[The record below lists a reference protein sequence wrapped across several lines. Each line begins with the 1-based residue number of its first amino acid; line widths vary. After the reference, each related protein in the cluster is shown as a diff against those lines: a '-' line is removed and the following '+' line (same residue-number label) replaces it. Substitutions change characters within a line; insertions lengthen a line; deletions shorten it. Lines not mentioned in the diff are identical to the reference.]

1 MQSLGRFASRG
12 RSRIRNYIS
21 VIARSEATKQSIL
34 PLRGAMDCVACARND
49 GTAVLQFE
57 FSHVVP
63 AKAGTHSHRR
73 LLDGRF
79 RTVHP
84 TDRARRMGSCFRRND
99 EEWKPCICAIHNKNS
114 SCADLIRPSINLR
127 NNFFRSRWITESSSA
142 KTRGAYHRAAPCADP
157 LALWPGDDDLNR

>member
-63 AKAGTHSHRR
+63 AKAGTHNHRR

-99 EEWKPCICAIHNKNS
+99 EEMEAVHLRARRLAEPVIGRRFAPTRWRFRPVMTISIGVTLITSKRRVASVDHKAI
-114 SCADLIRPSINLR
+114 
-127 NNFFRSRWITESSSA
+127 
-142 KTRGAYHRAAPCADP
+142 G
-157 LALWPGDDDLNR
+157 G